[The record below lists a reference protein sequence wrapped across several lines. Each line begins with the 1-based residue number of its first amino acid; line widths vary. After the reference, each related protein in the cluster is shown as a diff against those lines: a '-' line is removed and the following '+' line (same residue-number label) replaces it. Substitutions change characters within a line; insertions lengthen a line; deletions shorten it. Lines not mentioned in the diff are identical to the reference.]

1 MQKDYDVI
9 HLNYIIP
16 SSPVANH
23 RLYSKGGVEVMPNA
37 HAHTHQHEVF
47 LTPSEVASSL
57 GVSPNTV
64 TRWAR
69 EGRMPYQMTLGGHRR
84 FDAAVIDELRR
95 HLQER
100 GSASADSNDV
110 KFQVRSRVV

>member
-1 MQKDYDVI
+1 M
-9 HLNYIIP
+9 
-16 SSPVANH
+16 S
-23 RLYSKGGVEVMPNA
+23 NA
-37 HAHTHQHEVF
+37 HAHPHEIF

-100 GSASADSNDV
+100 GAVSTETSDLKV
-110 KFQVRSRVV
+110 QVRSRVV

>member
-1 MQKDYDVI
+1 MQ
-9 HLNYIIP
+9 
-16 SSPVANH
+16 
-23 RLYSKGGVEVMPNA
+23 NA
-37 HAHTHQHEVF
+37 HAYEHEVF
-47 LTPSEVASSL
+47 LTPSEVASAL

-84 FDAAVIDELRR
+84 YDAAVIEELRR

-100 GSASADSNDV
+100 GAVSSESNGV
-110 KFQVRSRVV
+110 KVQFRSRVV

>member
-1 MQKDYDVI
+1 
-9 HLNYIIP
+9 
-16 SSPVANH
+16 
-23 RLYSKGGVEVMPNA
+23 MPNA
-37 HAHTHQHEVF
+37 HVHEHEVF
-47 LTPSEVASSL
+47 LTPSEVASAL

-100 GSASADSNDV
+100 GAVTTDSSDMKV
-110 KFQVRSRVV
+110 QVRSRVV

>member
-1 MQKDYDVI
+1 M
-9 HLNYIIP
+9 
-16 SSPVANH
+16 S
-23 RLYSKGGVEVMPNA
+23 NA
-37 HAHTHQHEVF
+37 HIHEHEVF
-47 LTPSEVASSL
+47 LTPSEVASAL

-84 FDAAVIDELRR
+84 FDAAVIEELRR

-100 GSASADSNDV
+100 GAMPTESNDMKV
-110 KFQVRSRVV
+110 QVRSRVI

>member
-9 HLNYIIP
+9 HLNYINP

-23 RLYSKGGVEVMPNA
+23 CLYLKGGVEVMSNA
-37 HAHTHQHEVF
+37 HVHEHEVF

-84 FDAAVIDELRR
+84 FDAAVIQELRR

-100 GSASADSNDV
+100 GSVSADSNDV
-110 KFQVRSRVV
+110 KFQARSRVV

>member
-1 MQKDYDVI
+1 
-9 HLNYIIP
+9 
-16 SSPVANH
+16 
-23 RLYSKGGVEVMPNA
+23 MPNA
-37 HAHTHQHEVF
+37 HIHEHEVF
-47 LTPSEVASSL
+47 LTPSEVASAL

-84 FDAAVIDELRR
+84 FDAAVIEELRR

-100 GSASADSNDV
+100 GAVATETGDMKV
-110 KFQVRSRVV
+110 QVRSRVV

>member
-1 MQKDYDVI
+1 MQ
-9 HLNYIIP
+9 
-16 SSPVANH
+16 
-23 RLYSKGGVEVMPNA
+23 NA
-37 HAHTHQHEVF
+37 HAYEHEVF
-47 LTPSEVASSL
+47 LTPSEVASAL

-84 FDAAVIDELRR
+84 YDAAVIEELRR

-100 GSASADSNDV
+100 GAVSAESNDV
-110 KFQVRSRVV
+110 KVQVRSRVV

>member
-1 MQKDYDVI
+1 M
-9 HLNYIIP
+9 
-16 SSPVANH
+16 S
-23 RLYSKGGVEVMPNA
+23 NA
-37 HAHTHQHEVF
+37 HIHEHEVF
-47 LTPSEVASSL
+47 LTPSEVASAL

-84 FDAAVIDELRR
+84 FDAAVIEELRR

-100 GSASADSNDV
+100 GAMPTESNDLKV
-110 KFQVRSRVV
+110 QVRSRVI